1 MNAPRPRLLALGLAL
16 IAATS
21 GCNRN
26 ANDAPLAVSV
36 IGSAP
41 RIVDANQV
49 QPRPADLVVMDAVR
63 QGLVR
68 YDAAGQ
74 IEPGLAIR
82 WAISDDGLYY
92 TFRLERS
99 EAGLVARK
107 LRAMIAR
114 GSRNPLKPVLGGIDE
129 IVAVTPEVVEI
140 RLRGARPNLLDLL
153 AQPEMGLDLGKERS
167 LPFVLM
173 SAADA
178 VPLQLV
184 PPPLAE
190 EDDEAERDED
200 AERRRSV
207 LLRGE
212 RGALAVARF
221 ASGEA
226 DVVLNGRYDSL
237 PLVRAAGLRP
247 RVLRVDP
254 VDGLFGLKIVS
265 RNPLLS
271 AVENR
276 RAVAMA
282 IDRDRILTSFG
293 VAEWHA
299 IDRILPDGMHELPQP
314 VRPGWT
320 DLKLEDRRQTARA
333 AIRQW
338 IANNPGKPLTLKV
351 ALPEGAGS
359 RLLFALL
366 RADWAQIGITAVRVD
381 AGDSADLELVDAVAP
396 GRAATWYLRHFEC
409 ARSIVCSERADQ
421 ALEIARNTP
430 SLIERAAQIA
440 DADLKLAE
448 IVPFI
453 PIARPL
459 RWSLASPRATGFRT
473 NERGVHPLNHL
484 LEDPR

>member
-26 ANDAPLAVSV
+26 ADDAPLAVSV

-41 RIVDANQV
+41 RVVDANQV
-49 QPRPADLVVMDAVR
+49 QPRPADLVVMGAVR

-74 IEPGLAIR
+74 IEAGLAMR

-99 EAGLVARK
+99 EAELVARK
-107 LRAMIAR
+107 LRTMIAR
-114 GSRNPLKPVLGGIDE
+114 SSRNPLKPVLGGIDE

-140 RLRGARPNLLDLL
+140 RLHGARPNLLDLL
-153 AQPEMGLDLGKERS
+153 AQPEMGLDLGKDRN
-167 LPFVLM
+167 LPFMLA
-173 SAADA
+173 SNADA
-178 VPLQLV
+178 VPLRLV
-184 PPPLAE
+184 PPPL
-190 EDDEAERDED
+190 EDEDEAERDED

-212 RGALAVARF
+212 RDAVAVARF
-221 ASGEA
+221 AAGKA

-265 RNPLLS
+265 RNPLLA

-293 VAEWHA
+293 VAEWQA

-320 DLKLEDRRQTARA
+320 DLQLEERRQTARA

-338 IANNPGKPLTLKV
+338 VANNPGKPLTLKA
-351 ALPEGAGS
+351 ALPDGAGS

-366 RADWAQIGITAVRVD
+366 RADWAQIGITAQRVD
-381 AGDSADLELVDAVAP
+381 AGDGADLELVDAVAP

-421 ALEIARNTP
+421 ALDIARNTP

-459 RWSLASPRATGFRT
+459 RWSLTSPRATGFRT